1 VRGPQQSI
9 CPSAEGLAR
18 ADPPAVA
25 LALGRHARKI
35 IGVIT
40 LRLLALLMAPYAA
53 EAAEAPELVIT
64 NARIHTQD
72 AAHHVVSAL
81 AVRGKA
87 ILATGSNADMRALAG
102 PGTRI
107 VDLGGR
113 VVLPGLIDAHIHPAQ
128 SAQDID
134 KCNLQDGELD
144 AAKVKAVVAECMR
157 AHRPARNEWF
167 EVVQVNA
174 SELILGRA
182 ELDAMRSDGPLVLQ
196 SADGHSGWG
205 NSAALAA
212 AHIDRNTRD
221 PRGGR
226 IERDPQGEP
235 TGALRDD
242 AEDKLL
248 AAIPVPPVAVQ
259 VERLERA
266 FALMGATG
274 LTSVQDAAV
283 GEQEMSLYK
292 ALYDRHRLKMRVRGS
307 FHITDL
313 AAPADKVVAAA
324 TAFRDKWAV
333 DPDFLRADAVK
344 IFADGVIEYPTQ
356 TAALLSPYLDGAG
369 HPTTNRGPSYFDQAK
384 LNRIVAGID
393 AAGMTIHIHAIGDR
407 AVRQSLDAF
416 AYARAQGVGSENR
429 DQIAH
434 LELIDPADFA
444 RFKALAVIANFQ
456 LQWATFDPSYIG
468 KATLP
473 YIGPARARYLYPARS
488 LFDAGARIAGGS
500 DWGVSTFNAFEAMEH
515 AVTRS
520 LGRGDKPL
528 LPEQSVPL
536 TAMVDA
542 YTINAAYALRQED
555 RTGSLEPGKRADF
568 IVLDRDIFTIDPFE
582 LHATRVLATY
592 LDGREVWRSDAAA
605 KL

>member
-1 VRGPQQSI
+1 M
-9 CPSAEGLAR
+9 
-18 ADPPAVA
+18 
-25 LALGRHARKI
+25 ALGRIARKT

-40 LRLLALLMAPYAA
+40 LRLLALLMAPCVA

-72 AAHHVVSAL
+72 AAHRVVSAL
-81 AVRGKA
+81 AVRGKT
-87 ILATGSNADMRALAG
+87 ILATGSDADMRALAG
-102 PGTRI
+102 TGTRI

-134 KCNLQDGELD
+134 KCNLHDDELD
-144 AAKVKAVVAECMR
+144 AGKVKAAVAECMR
-157 AHRPARNEWF
+157 AHRPARNQWF

-174 SELILGRA
+174 SELVLGRA
-182 ELDAMRSDGPLVLQ
+182 ELDAMRSDGPLVLE

-205 NSAALAA
+205 NSAALAT

-226 IERDPQGEP
+226 IERDSQGEP

-248 AAIPVPPVAVQ
+248 AAIPAAPIAVQ
-259 VERLERA
+259 VERVERA
-266 FALMGATG
+266 FALMSATG

-283 GEQEMSLYK
+283 DAQEMSLYK

-344 IFADGVIEYPTQ
+344 IFADGVVEYPTQ

-369 HPTTNRGPSYFDQAK
+369 HPTTNRGPSYFEPAN

-393 AAGMTIHIHAIGDR
+393 AAGMTVHIHAIGDR

-434 LELIDPADFA
+434 LELIDPADFG

-473 YIGPARARYLYPARS
+473 YLGPARARYLYPARS

-520 LGRGDKPL
+520 LGRGEKPL

-568 IVLDRDIFTIDPFE
+568 IVLDRDIFTTDPFE

-592 LDGREVWRSDAAA
+592 LDGREVWRSDAPA

>member
-1 VRGPQQSI
+1 M
-9 CPSAEGLAR
+9 
-18 ADPPAVA
+18 
-25 LALGRHARKI
+25 ALGRLDAKI

-40 LRLLALLMAPYAA
+40 LRLLVLLMAPYAA

-81 AVRGKA
+81 AVRGKS
-87 ILATGSNADMRALAG
+87 ILATGSDADMRALAG
-102 PGTRI
+102 PATRI

-128 SAQDID
+128 SAQDLD
-134 KCNLQDGELD
+134 KCNLHDGELD
-144 AAKVKAVVAECMR
+144 AGKVKAAVAECMR
-157 AHRPARNEWF
+157 AHRPARDEWF
-167 EVVQVNA
+167 EVIQVNA
-174 SELILGRA
+174 SELVLGRA
-182 ELDAMRSDGPLVLQ
+182 DLDAIRSDGPLVLE

-226 IERDPQGEP
+226 IERDPRGEP

-242 AEDKLL
+242 AEDKLS

-259 VERLERA
+259 LERVERA
-266 FALMGATG
+266 FARMSASG

-324 TAFRDKWAV
+324 KAFRDKWAV

-369 HPTTNRGPSYFDQAK
+369 HPTTNRGPSYFEPAK
-384 LNRIVAGID
+384 LNRIVAAID
-393 AAGMTIHIHAIGDR
+393 AAGMTVHIHAIGDR

-434 LELIDPADFA
+434 LELVDPADFG

-488 LFDAGARIAGGS
+488 LFDAGARLAGGS

-520 LGRGDKPL
+520 LGRGEKPL
-528 LPEQSVPL
+528 LPEQSVSL
-536 TAMVDA
+536 AAMVDA

-555 RTGSLEPGKRADF
+555 RTGSLEQGKRADF

-592 LDGREVWRSDAAA
+592 LDGREVWRGDAAA
-605 KL
+605 PL